1 MNSLTRLMRGA
12 ERVVQNIIKMHNN
25 HGADHYARNRKSLT
39 NTVGFTGDNIVVG
52 SNTILRNNPLTKSS
66 DKRDATLIFWL
77 LATPIVITA
86 FLALL
91 VN

>member
-12 ERVVQNIIKMHNN
+12 ERVMRNIIKMHDN
-25 HGADHYARNRKSLT
+25 HGADHYTRNRKSLT

-66 DKRDATLIFWL
+66 DKRDTALIFWL

-86 FLALL
+86 LLA
-91 VN
+91 VIMN